1 MKRFFNTIMIISAC
15 MVLAI
20 SCKEEDNVVSEFSI
34 DKTEIAIG
42 ADGGSELLE
51 IKGNVKWQGTS
62 ESSWL
67 KFSPSNGE
75 GSAICEVLVD
85 SSVVAEPREGVITF
99 MAAGQTSA
107 TTVKV
112 MQMGYA
118 KGIFVSEED
127 RAISVENSAK
137 LEERFFEVTMMA
149 NVNFDVQVNNLPAED
164 GTVSDKEWLT
174 YKKETPNYEY
184 GDRPRLLK
192 LHFDWDVNMSE
203 TARTAEVIITPQE
216 TSDTEGDGAVK
227 LIVTQKAAPV
237 ITDDRAGDS
246 LAILS
251 IYSSMNGLFAW
262 DASENMRYWKGVEL
276 WETTDKYIKIEAD
289 GTINYSAPVP
299 KELVGRLKSV
309 EFTLFETE
317 ESLPYQVK
325 YLKTAE
331 SITFSGNSNTF
342 LKNIVLGNEIC
353 DLVKYGNL
361 RKLTVR
367 AYGLVG
373 LPANFTE
380 FGKTLIS
387 LDLSSNNFEV
397 MGKSGSTINGVKV
410 LGIESITRENFP
422 HLRNLYLNK
431 INRYDTTKDL
441 SAYTD
446 KKDEKL
452 GFRWTTG
459 FGAGFLTPA
468 EGYNNSYFKEL
479 LKWEELECLS
489 LSLNMLDGQL
499 PSDAEVKQLLG
510 ADKVYTESYIQNA
523 AYKDTISIQDAEKY
537 LLANGGAPRVWPK
550 MKSLSLNL
558 NFMTGQLPD
567 WILYHPYL
575 TFWDPFTM
583 IFQQELSTTASKAKN
598 TKGEVITTFSNE
610 PTNLS
615 NYGVEDDGIT
625 RKMSYYEMYPKRKP
639 QITDESEE
647 GN

>member
-1 MKRFFNTIMIISAC
+1 MKRFLNIIMVISAC
-15 MVLAI
+15 MVLAV

-34 DKTEIAIG
+34 DKTEIAVG

-75 GSAICEVLVD
+75 GAATCEVLVD

-99 MAAGQTSA
+99 MAAGQTTA

-118 KGIFVSEED
+118 KGVFVSEED
-127 RAISVENSAK
+127 RTISVENSAK

-149 NVNFDVQVNNLPAED
+149 NVNFDVRVNNLPAED
-164 GTVSDKEWLT
+164 GTVSDKEWLK
-174 YKKETPNYEY
+174 YKKETPNYDY

-192 LHFDWDVNMSE
+192 LHFDWEINMTE
-203 TARTAEVIITPQE
+203 KARTAEVIITPQE
-216 TSDTEGDGAVK
+216 TSDTEGDGTIK
-227 LIVTQKAAPV
+227 LVVTQKPAPV

-246 LAILS
+246 LALLS
-251 IYSSMNGLFAW
+251 IYSSMNGIFTW

-276 WETTDKYIKIEAD
+276 WEATDKYIEIKAD

-299 KELVGRLKSV
+299 EDLIGRLKSV
-309 EFTLFETE
+309 EFIAFETK

-342 LKNIVLGNEIC
+342 LKDIVLGNEIC
-353 DLVKYGNL
+353 ELAQYGHLRNL
-361 RKLTVR
+361 AIR

-373 LPANFTE
+373 LPENFTE
-380 FGKTLIS
+380 FGKTLVS

-422 HLRNLYLNK
+422 YLRSLYLNK

-441 SAYTD
+441 SAY
-446 KKDEKL
+446 KGKDDKL

-459 FGAGFLTPA
+459 YGGDGFPGPSD
-468 EGYNNSYFKEL
+468 GYDNTYFKEL
-479 LKWEELECLS
+479 LQWENLEYLS
-489 LSLNMLDGQL
+489 LSLNMLDGEL
-499 PSDAEVKQLLG
+499 PSDQDLLDLGIKPYTQSDIENAE
-510 ADKVYTESYIQNA
+510 
-523 AYKDTISIQDAEKY
+523 YKDSISIDDAKKY
-537 LLANGGAPRVWPK
+537 LLKGGGAPKVWPR
-550 MKSLSLNL
+550 MKKLSLNL
-558 NFMTGQLPD
+558 NFMTGKLPD

-575 TFWDPFTM
+575 SFWDPFTM
-583 IFQQELSTTASKAKN
+583 IFQQELSTTSSKAKN
-598 TKGEVITTFSNE
+598 TKGEVITKFSNE

-615 NYGVEDDGIT
+615 NYGFEDDGIT

>member
-1 MKRFFNTIMIISAC
+1 MKRFLNIIMVISAC
-15 MVLAI
+15 MVLAV

-34 DKTEIAIG
+34 DKTEIAVG

-62 ESSWL
+62 ECSWL

-75 GSAICEVLVD
+75 GAATCEVLVD

-99 MAAGQTSA
+99 MAAGQTTA

-118 KGIFVSEED
+118 KGVFVSEED
-127 RAISVENSAK
+127 RTISVENSAK

-149 NVNFDVQVNNLPAED
+149 NVNFDVRVNNLPAED
-164 GTVSDKEWLT
+164 GTVSDKEWLK
-174 YKKETPNYEY
+174 YKKETPNYDY

-192 LHFDWDVNMSE
+192 LHFDWEINMTE
-203 TARTAEVIITPQE
+203 KARTAEVIITPQE
-216 TSDTEGDGAVK
+216 TSDTEGDGTIK
-227 LIVTQKAAPV
+227 LVVTQKPAPV

-246 LAILS
+246 LALLS
-251 IYSSMNGLFAW
+251 IYSSMNGIFTW
-262 DASENMRYWKGVEL
+262 DASENMRYWNGVEL
-276 WETTDKYIKIEAD
+276 WEATDKYIEIEAN
-289 GTINYSAPVP
+289 GTINYSASVP
-299 KELVGRLKSV
+299 KDLIGRLKSV
-309 EFTLFETE
+309 EFIAFETKK
-317 ESLPYQVK
+317 SLPYQVK

-342 LKNIVLGNEIC
+342 LKDIVLGNEIC
-353 DLVKYGNL
+353 ELAQYGHLRNL
-361 RKLTVR
+361 AIR

-373 LPANFTE
+373 LPENFTE
-380 FGKTLIS
+380 FGKTLVS

-410 LGIESITRENFP
+410 LGIESITQENFP
-422 HLRNLYLNK
+422 YLRSLYLNK

-441 SAYTD
+441 SAY
-446 KKDEKL
+446 KGKDDKL

-459 FGAGFLTPA
+459 YGGDGFPGPSD
-468 EGYNNSYFKEL
+468 GYDNTYFKEL

-523 AYKDTISIQDAEKY
+523 EYKDTISIQDAEKY

-558 NFMTGQLPD
+558 NFLTGELPD

-575 TFWDPFTM
+575 SFWDPFTM
-583 IFQQELSTTASKAKN
+583 IFQQELSTTSSKAKN
-598 TKGEVITTFSNE
+598 TKGEVITKFSNE

-615 NYGVEDDGIT
+615 NYGEGKT
-625 RKMSYYEMYPKRKP
+625 SYYEMYPLRTP
-639 QITDESEE
+639 QITDDSEE

>member
-1 MKRFFNTIMIISAC
+1 MKRFLNIIMVISAC
-15 MVLAI
+15 MVLAV

-34 DKTEIAIG
+34 DKTEIAVG

-75 GSAICEVLVD
+75 GAATCEVLVD

-99 MAAGQTSA
+99 MAAGQTTA

-127 RAISVENSAK
+127 RTISVENSAK

-149 NVNFDVQVNNLPAED
+149 NVNFDVRVNNLPAED
-164 GTVSDKEWLT
+164 GTVSDKEWLK
-174 YKKETPNYEY
+174 YKKETPNYDY

-192 LHFDWDVNMSE
+192 LHFDWEINMTE
-203 TARTAEVIITPQE
+203 KARTAEVIITPQE
-216 TSDTEGDGAVK
+216 TSDTEGNGAIK
-227 LIVTQKAAPV
+227 LVVTQKPAPV

-246 LAILS
+246 LALLS
-251 IYSSMNGLFAW
+251 IYSSMNGIFTW

-276 WETTDKYIKIEAD
+276 WEATDKYIEIEED
-289 GTINYSAPVP
+289 GTINYSASVP
-299 KELVGRLKSV
+299 KDLIGRLKSV
-309 EFTLFETE
+309 EFIAFETKK
-317 ESLPYQVK
+317 SLPYQVK

-342 LKNIVLGNEIC
+342 LKDIVLGNEIC
-353 DLVKYGNL
+353 ELAQYGHLRNL
-361 RKLTVR
+361 AIR

-373 LPANFTE
+373 LPENFTE
-380 FGKTLIS
+380 FGKTLVS

-441 SAYTD
+441 SAY
-446 KKDEKL
+446 KGKDDKL

-459 FGAGFLTPA
+459 FGEGFLTPA

-510 ADKVYTESYIQNA
+510 DKVVYEEADIA
-523 AYKDTISIQDAEKY
+523 EYKDSISIDDAKKY
-537 LLANGGAPRVWPK
+537 LLKGGGAPKVWPK

-558 NFMTGQLPD
+558 NFFTGELPD

-575 TFWDPFTM
+575 SFWDPFTM
-583 IFQQELSTTASKAKN
+583 IFQQELSTTSSKAKN
-598 TKGEVITTFSNE
+598 TKGEVITKFSNE

-615 NYGVEDDGIT
+615 NYGGKT
-625 RKMSYYEMYPKRKP
+625 SYYEMYPKRKP

>member
-1 MKRFFNTIMIISAC
+1 MKRFLNIIMVISAC
-15 MVLAI
+15 MVLAV

-34 DKTEIAIG
+34 DKTEIAVG

-75 GSAICEVLVD
+75 GAATCEVLVD

-99 MAAGQTSA
+99 MAAGQTTA

-127 RAISVENSAK
+127 RTISVENSAK

-149 NVNFDVQVNNLPAED
+149 NVNFDVRVNNLPAED
-164 GTVSDKEWLT
+164 GTVSDKEWLK
-174 YKKETPNYEY
+174 YKKETPNYDY

-192 LHFDWDVNMSE
+192 LHFDWEINMTE
-203 TARTAEVIITPQE
+203 KARTAEVIITPQE
-216 TSDTEGDGAVK
+216 TSDTEGNGAIK
-227 LIVTQKAAPV
+227 LVVTQKPAPV

-246 LAILS
+246 LALLS
-251 IYSSMNGLFAW
+251 IYSSMNGIFTW

-276 WETTDKYIKIEAD
+276 WEATDKYIEIEED
-289 GTINYSAPVP
+289 GTINYSASVP
-299 KELVGRLKSV
+299 KDLIGRLKSV
-309 EFTLFETE
+309 EFIAFETK

-342 LKNIVLGNEIC
+342 LKDIVLGNEIC
-353 DLVKYGNL
+353 ELAQYGHLRNL
-361 RKLTVR
+361 AIR

-373 LPANFTE
+373 LPENFTE
-380 FGKTLIS
+380 FGKTLVS

-410 LGIESITRENFP
+410 LGIESITRENFK
-422 HLRNLYLNK
+422 HLRSLYLNK

-441 SAYTD
+441 SAY
-446 KKDEKL
+446 KGKDDKL

-459 FGAGFLTPA
+459 FGEGFLTPA

-510 ADKVYTESYIQNA
+510 DKVVYEEADIA
-523 AYKDTISIQDAEKY
+523 EYKDSISIDDAKKY
-537 LLANGGAPRVWPK
+537 LLKGGGAPKVWPK

-558 NFMTGQLPD
+558 NFLTGELPD

-575 TFWDPFTM
+575 SFWDPFTM
-583 IFQQELSTTASKAKN
+583 IFQQELSTTSSKAKN
-598 TKGEVITTFSNE
+598 TKGEVITKFSNE

-615 NYGVEDDGIT
+615 NYGLDEYGKPKT
-625 RKMSYYEMYPKRKP
+625 SYYEMYPKRKP

>member
-1 MKRFFNTIMIISAC
+1 MKRFLNIIMVISAC
-15 MVLAI
+15 MVLAV

-34 DKTEIAIG
+34 DKTEIAVG

-75 GSAICEVLVD
+75 GAATCEVLVD

-99 MAAGQTSA
+99 MAAGQTTA

-127 RAISVENSAK
+127 RTISVENSAK

-149 NVNFDVQVNNLPAED
+149 NVNFDVRVNNLPAED
-164 GTVSDKEWLT
+164 GTVSDKEWLK
-174 YKKETPNYEY
+174 YKKETPNYDY

-192 LHFDWDVNMSE
+192 LHFDWEINMTE
-203 TARTAEVIITPQE
+203 KARTAEVIITPQE
-216 TSDTEGDGAVK
+216 ISDTEGDGTIK
-227 LIVTQKAAPV
+227 LVVTQKPAPV

-246 LAILS
+246 LALLS
-251 IYSSMNGLFAW
+251 IYSSMNGIFTW

-276 WETTDKYIKIEAD
+276 WEATDKYIEIEAN
-289 GTINYSAPVP
+289 GTINYSASVP
-299 KELVGRLKSV
+299 KDLIGRLKSV
-309 EFTLFETE
+309 EFIAFETK
-317 ESLPYQVK
+317 ESLPCQVK

-342 LKNIVLGNEIC
+342 LKDIVLGNEIC
-353 DLVKYGNL
+353 ELAQYGHLRNL
-361 RKLTVR
+361 AIR

-373 LPANFTE
+373 LPENFTE
-380 FGKTLIS
+380 FGKTLVS

-410 LGIESITRENFP
+410 LGIESITQENFK
-422 HLRNLYLNK
+422 HLRSLYLNK

-441 SAYTD
+441 SAY
-446 KKDEKL
+446 KGKDDKL

-459 FGAGFLTPA
+459 YGGDGFPGPSD
-468 EGYNNSYFKEL
+468 GYDNTYFKEL
-479 LKWEELECLS
+479 LQWENLEYLS
-489 LSLNMLDGQL
+489 LSLNMLDGEL
-499 PSDAEVKQLLG
+499 PSDQDLLDLG
-510 ADKVYTESYIQNA
+510 IKPYTDVDINNA
-523 AYKDTISIQDAEKY
+523 ANKDTIEDAKKY
-537 LLANGGAPRVWPK
+537 LIGAPKVWPR
-550 MKSLSLNL
+550 MKKLSLNL
-558 NFMTGQLPD
+558 NFMTGKLPD

-575 TFWDPFTM
+575 SFWDPFTM
-583 IFQQELSTTASKAKN
+583 IFQQELSTTSSKAKN
-598 TKGEVITTFSNE
+598 TKGEVITKFSNE

-615 NYGVEDDGIT
+615 NYGLDEYGKPKT
-625 RKMSYYEMYPKRKP
+625 SYYEMYPKRKP

>member
-1 MKRFFNTIMIISAC
+1 MKRFLNIIMVISAC
-15 MVLAI
+15 MVLAV

-34 DKTEIAIG
+34 DKTEIAVG

-75 GSAICEVLVD
+75 GAATCEVLVD

-99 MAAGQTSA
+99 MAAGQTTA

-118 KGIFVSEED
+118 KGVFVSEED
-127 RAISVENSAK
+127 RTISVENSAK

-149 NVNFDVQVNNLPAED
+149 NVNFDVRVNNLPAED
-164 GTVSDKEWLT
+164 GTVSDKEWLK
-174 YKKETPNYEY
+174 YKKETPNYDY

-192 LHFDWDVNMSE
+192 LHFDWEINMTE
-203 TARTAEVIITPQE
+203 KARTAEVIITPQE
-216 TSDTEGDGAVK
+216 TSDTEGNGAIK
-227 LIVTQKAAPV
+227 LVVTQKPAPV

-246 LAILS
+246 LALLS
-251 IYSSMNGLFAW
+251 IYSSMNGIFTW

-276 WETTDKYIKIEAD
+276 WEATDKYIKLNPD
-289 GTINYSAPVP
+289 RTIDYSAPVP
-299 KELVGRLKSV
+299 KELIGRLKSV
-309 EFTLFETE
+309 EFIAFETK

-342 LKNIVLGNEIC
+342 LKDIVLGNEIC
-353 DLVKYGNL
+353 ELVKYGNL
-361 RKLTVR
+361 RNLAIR

-373 LPANFTE
+373 LPENFTE
-380 FGKTLIS
+380 FGKTLVS
-387 LDLSSNNFEV
+387 LDLGSNNFEV
-397 MGKSGSTINGVKV
+397 MGKGGTTIDGVKV
-410 LGIESITRENFP
+410 IGIESITQDNFP
-422 HLRNLYLNK
+422 YLRKLDLTK

-441 SAYTD
+441 SAY
-446 KKDEKL
+446 KGKDDKL

-459 FGAGFLTPA
+459 YGDEFPGPSD
-468 EGYNNSYFKEL
+468 GYDNTYFTEL
-479 LKWEELECLS
+479 LKWENLEYLS
-489 LSLNMLDGQL
+489 LSLNMLDGEL
-499 PSDAEVKQLLG
+499 PSDQDLLDLG
-510 ADKVYTESYIQNA
+510 IEAYTGDDIDNA
-523 AYKDTISIQDAEKY
+523 ANKDTIGNEIARDY
-537 LLANGGAPRVWPK
+537 LIGAPKVWPR
-550 MKSLSLNL
+550 MKKLSLNL
-558 NFMTGQLPD
+558 NFLNGKLPD

-575 TFWDPFTM
+575 SFWDPFTM
-583 IFQQELSTTASKAKN
+583 IFQQELSTTSSKAKN
-598 TKGEVITTFSNE
+598 TKGEVITKFINE

-615 NYGVEDDGIT
+615 NYGLDEDGKPKT
-625 RKMSYYEMYPKRKP
+625 SYYEMYPLRKP

>member
-1 MKRFFNTIMIISAC
+1 MKRFLNIIMVISAC
-15 MVLAI
+15 MVLAV

-34 DKTEIAIG
+34 DKTEIAVG

-62 ESSWL
+62 ECSWL

-75 GSAICEVLVD
+75 GAATCEVLVD

-99 MAAGQTSA
+99 MAAGQTTA

-118 KGIFVSEED
+118 KGVFVSEED
-127 RAISVENSAK
+127 RTISVENSAK

-149 NVNFDVQVNNLPAED
+149 NVNFDVRVNNLPAED
-164 GTVSDKEWLT
+164 GTVSDKEWLK
-174 YKKETPNYEY
+174 YKKETPNYDY

-192 LHFDWDVNMSE
+192 LHFDWEINMTE
-203 TARTAEVIITPQE
+203 KARTAEVIITPQE
-216 TSDTEGDGAVK
+216 TSDTEGDGTIK
-227 LIVTQKAAPV
+227 LVVTQKPAPV

-246 LAILS
+246 LALLS
-251 IYSSMNGLFAW
+251 IYSSMNGIFTW
-262 DASENMRYWKGVEL
+262 DASENMRYWEGVEL
-276 WETTDKYIKIEAD
+276 WEATDKCIKIEAN
-289 GTINYSAPVP
+289 GTINYSAPVS
-299 KELVGRLKSV
+299 EDLIGRLKSV
-309 EFTLFETE
+309 EFIAFETKK
-317 ESLPYQVK
+317 SLPYQVK

-342 LKNIVLGNEIC
+342 LKDIVLGNEIC
-353 DLVKYGNL
+353 ELAEYGNL
-361 RKLTVR
+361 RNLAIR

-373 LPANFTE
+373 LPENFTE
-380 FGKTLIS
+380 FGKTLVS

-410 LGIESITRENFP
+410 LGIESITRKNFP
-422 HLRNLYLNK
+422 YLRSLYLNK

-441 SAYTD
+441 SAY
-446 KKDEKL
+446 KGKDDKL

-459 FGAGFLTPA
+459 YGGDGFPGPSD
-468 EGYNNSYFKEL
+468 GYDNTYFKEL
-479 LKWEELECLS
+479 LQWENLEYLS
-489 LSLNMLDGQL
+489 LSLNMLDGEL
-499 PSDAEVKQLLG
+499 PSDQDLLDLG
-510 ADKVYTESYIQNA
+510 IKPYTDVDINNA
-523 AYKDTISIQDAEKY
+523 ANKDTIEDAKEY
-537 LLANGGAPRVWPK
+537 LLKDGGAPKVWPR
-550 MKSLSLNL
+550 MKKLSLNL
-558 NFMTGQLPD
+558 NFMTGKLPD

-575 TFWDPFTM
+575 SFWDPFTM
-583 IFQQELSTTASKAKN
+583 IFQQELSTTSSKAKN
-598 TKGEVITTFSNE
+598 TKGEVITKFSNE

-615 NYGVEDDGIT
+615 NYGFEDDGIT
-625 RKMSYYEMYPKRKP
+625 RKKSYYEMYPKRKP

>member
-1 MKRFFNTIMIISAC
+1 MKRFLNIIMVISAC
-15 MVLAI
+15 MVLAV

-34 DKTEIAIG
+34 DKTEIAVG

-75 GSAICEVLVD
+75 GAATCEVLVD

-99 MAAGQTSA
+99 MAAGQTTA

-127 RAISVENSAK
+127 RTISLENSAK

-149 NVNFDVQVNNLPAED
+149 NVNFDVRVNNLPDED
-164 GTVSDKEWLT
+164 GTVSDKEWLK
-174 YKKETPNYEY
+174 YKKETPNYDY

-192 LHFDWDVNMSE
+192 LHFDWDVNMAE
-203 TARTAEVIITPQE
+203 KARTAEVIITPHE
-216 TSDTEGDGAVK
+216 TSDTEGDGSIK
-227 LIVTQKAAPV
+227 LVVTQKPAPV

-246 LAILS
+246 LALLS
-251 IYSSMNGLFAW
+251 IYSSMNGIFTW

-276 WETTDKYIKIEAD
+276 WEATDKYIKLNPD
-289 GTINYSAPVP
+289 RTIDYSAPVP
-299 KELVGRLKSV
+299 KELIGRLKSV
-309 EFTLFETE
+309 EFIAFETKK
-317 ESLPYQVK
+317 SLPYQVK

-342 LKNIVLGNEIC
+342 LKDIVLGNEIC
-353 DLVKYGNL
+353 ELVKYGNL
-361 RKLTVR
+361 RNLAIC

-373 LPANFTE
+373 LPENFTE
-380 FGKTLIS
+380 LGNTLIS
-387 LDLSSNNFEV
+387 LDLGSNNFEV
-397 MGKSGSTINGVKV
+397 MGEAGTTIDGVKV
-410 LGIESITRENFP
+410 IGIESITQDHFP
-422 HLRNLYLNK
+422 YLRKLDLTK

-441 SAYTD
+441 SAY
-446 KKDEKL
+446 KGKDDKL

-459 FGAGFLTPA
+459 YGDGFP
-468 EGYNNSYFKEL
+468 EPSDGYDNTYFTEL
-479 LKWEELECLS
+479 LKWENLEYLS
-489 LSLNMLDGQL
+489 LSLNMLDGEL
-499 PSDAEVKQLLG
+499 PSDQDLLDLG
-510 ADKVYTESYIQNA
+510 IEAYTDIDIKNA
-523 AYKDTISIQDAEKY
+523 ANKDTIEDAKTY
-537 LLANGGAPRVWPK
+537 LIGAPKVWPR
-550 MKSLSLNL
+550 MKKLSLNL
-558 NFMTGQLPD
+558 NFLNGKLPD

-575 TFWDPFTM
+575 SFWDPFTM

-615 NYGVEDDGIT
+615 NYGEGKT
-625 RKMSYYEMYPKRKP
+625 SYYEMYPKRKP
-639 QITDESEE
+639 QITDDSTEE
-647 GN
+647 N

>member
-1 MKRFFNTIMIISAC
+1 MKRFLNIIMVISAC
-15 MVLAI
+15 MVLAV

-34 DKTEIAIG
+34 DKTEIAVG

-75 GSAICEVLVD
+75 GAATCEVLVD

-99 MAAGQTSA
+99 MAAGQTTA

-127 RAISVENSAK
+127 RTISVENSAK

-149 NVNFDVQVNNLPAED
+149 NVNFDVRVNNLPAED
-164 GTVSDKEWLT
+164 GTVSDKEWLK
-174 YKKETPNYEY
+174 YKKETPNYDY

-192 LHFDWDVNMSE
+192 LHFDWEINMTE
-203 TARTAEVIITPQE
+203 KARTAEVIITPQE
-216 TSDTEGDGAVK
+216 TSDTEGNGAIK
-227 LIVTQKAAPV
+227 LVVTQKPAPV
-237 ITDDRAGDS
+237 ITDDCAGDS
-246 LAILS
+246 LALLS
-251 IYSSMNGLFAW
+251 IYSSMNGIFTW

-276 WETTDKYIKIEAD
+276 WEATDKYIEIEED
-289 GTINYSAPVP
+289 GTINYSASVP
-299 KELVGRLKSV
+299 KDLIGRLKSV
-309 EFTLFETE
+309 EFIAFETK

-342 LKNIVLGNEIC
+342 LKDIVLGNEIC
-353 DLVKYGNL
+353 ELAQYGHLRNL
-361 RKLTVR
+361 AIR

-373 LPANFTE
+373 LPENFTE
-380 FGKTLIS
+380 FGKTLVS

-441 SAYTD
+441 SAY
-446 KKDEKL
+446 KGKDDKL

-459 FGAGFLTPA
+459 FGEGFLTPA

-510 ADKVYTESYIQNA
+510 DKVVYEEADIA
-523 AYKDTISIQDAEKY
+523 EYKDSISIDDAKKY
-537 LLANGGAPRVWPK
+537 LLKGGGAPKVWPK

-558 NFMTGQLPD
+558 NFLTGELPD

-575 TFWDPFTM
+575 SFWDPFTM
-583 IFQQELSTTASKAKN
+583 IFQQELSTTSSMAKN
-598 TKGEVITTFSNE
+598 TKGEVITKFSNE

-615 NYGVEDDGIT
+615 NYGGKT
-625 RKMSYYEMYPKRKP
+625 SYYEMYPKRKP

>member
-1 MKRFFNTIMIISAC
+1 M
-15 MVLAI
+15 
-20 SCKEEDNVVSEFSI
+20 
-34 DKTEIAIG
+34 
-42 ADGGSELLE
+42 
-51 IKGNVKWQGTS
+51 KWQGTS

-75 GSAICEVLVD
+75 GAATCEVLVD

-99 MAAGQTSA
+99 MAAGQTTA

-127 RAISVENSAK
+127 RTISLENSAK

-149 NVNFDVQVNNLPAED
+149 NVNFDVRVNNLPDED
-164 GTVSDKEWLT
+164 GTVSDKEWLK
-174 YKKETPNYEY
+174 YKKETPNYDY

-192 LHFDWDVNMSE
+192 LHFDWDVNMAE
-203 TARTAEVIITPQE
+203 KARTAEVIITPHE
-216 TSDTEGDGAVK
+216 TSDTEGDGSIK
-227 LIVTQKAAPV
+227 LVVTQKPAPV

-246 LAILS
+246 LALLS
-251 IYSSMNGLFAW
+251 IYSSMNGIFTW

-299 KELVGRLKSV
+299 EDLIGRLKSV
-309 EFTLFETE
+309 EFIAFETK

-361 RKLTVR
+361 RNLAIC

-373 LPANFTE
+373 LPENFTE
-380 FGKTLIS
+380 LGNTLIS
-387 LDLSSNNFEV
+387 LDLGSNNFEV
-397 MGKSGSTINGVKV
+397 MGKGGTTIDGVKV
-410 LGIESITRENFP
+410 IGIESITQDNFP
-422 HLRNLYLNK
+422 YLRKLDLTK

-441 SAYTD
+441 SAY
-446 KKDEKL
+446 KGKDDKL

-459 FGAGFLTPA
+459 YGDGFP
-468 EGYNNSYFKEL
+468 EPSDGYDNTYFTEL
-479 LKWEELECLS
+479 LKWENLEYLS
-489 LSLNMLDGQL
+489 LSLNMLDGEL
-499 PSDAEVKQLLG
+499 PSDQDLLDLG
-510 ADKVYTESYIQNA
+510 IEAYTDIDIKNA
-523 AYKDTISIQDAEKY
+523 ANKDTIEDAKTY
-537 LLANGGAPRVWPK
+537 LIGAPKVWPR
-550 MKSLSLNL
+550 MKKLSLNL
-558 NFMTGQLPD
+558 NFLNGKLPD

-575 TFWDPFTM
+575 SFWDPFTM

-598 TKGEVITTFSNE
+598 TKGEVITKFSNE

-615 NYGVEDDGIT
+615 NYGFEDDGIT

>member
-1 MKRFFNTIMIISAC
+1 MKRFLNIIMVISAC
-15 MVLAI
+15 MVLAV

-34 DKTEIAIG
+34 DKTEIAVG

-75 GSAICEVLVD
+75 GAATCEVLVD

-99 MAAGQTSA
+99 MAAGQTTA

-118 KGIFVSEED
+118 KGVFVSEED
-127 RAISVENSAK
+127 RTISVENSAK

-149 NVNFDVQVNNLPAED
+149 NVNFDVRVNNLPAED
-164 GTVSDKEWLT
+164 GTVSDKEWLK
-174 YKKETPNYEY
+174 YKKETPNYDY

-192 LHFDWDVNMSE
+192 LHFDWEINMTE
-203 TARTAEVIITPQE
+203 KARTAEVIITPQE
-216 TSDTEGDGAVK
+216 TSDTEGDGTIK
-227 LIVTQKAAPV
+227 LVVTQKPAPV

-246 LAILS
+246 LALLS
-251 IYSSMNGLFAW
+251 IYSSMNGIFTW

-276 WETTDKYIKIEAD
+276 WEATDKYIKIED
-289 GTINYSAPVP
+289 GTIDYSAPVP
-299 KELVGRLKSV
+299 EDLIGRLKSV
-309 EFTLFETE
+309 EFIAFETK

-342 LKNIVLGNEIC
+342 LKDIVLGNEIC
-353 DLVKYGNL
+353 ELAQYGHLRNL
-361 RKLTVR
+361 AIR

-373 LPANFTE
+373 LPENFTE
-380 FGKTLIS
+380 FGKTLVS

-441 SAYTD
+441 SAY
-446 KKDEKL
+446 KGKDDKL

-459 FGAGFLTPA
+459 YGDEFPGPSD
-468 EGYNNSYFKEL
+468 GYDNTYFKEL

-489 LSLNMLDGQL
+489 LSLNMLDGRL

-510 ADKVYTESYIQNA
+510 DKVVYEEADIA
-523 AYKDTISIQDAEKY
+523 EYKDSISIDDAKKY
-537 LLANGGAPRVWPK
+537 LLKGGGAPKVWPK

-558 NFMTGQLPD
+558 NFLTGELPD

-575 TFWDPFTM
+575 SFWDPFTM
-583 IFQQELSTTASKAKN
+583 IFQQELSTTSSKAKN
-598 TKGEVITTFSNE
+598 TKGEVITKFSNE

-615 NYGVEDDGIT
+615 NYGGKT
-625 RKMSYYEMYPKRKP
+625 SYYEMYPKRKP

>member
-1 MKRFFNTIMIISAC
+1 MKRFLNIIMVISAC
-15 MVLAI
+15 MVLAV

-34 DKTEIAIG
+34 DKTEIAVG

-75 GSAICEVLVD
+75 GAATCEVLVD

-99 MAAGQTSA
+99 MAAGQTTA

-118 KGIFVSEED
+118 KGVFVSEED
-127 RAISVENSAK
+127 RTISVENSAK

-149 NVNFDVQVNNLPAED
+149 NVNFDVRVNNLPAED
-164 GTVSDKEWLT
+164 GTVSDKEWLK
-174 YKKETPNYEY
+174 YKKETPNYDY

-192 LHFDWDVNMSE
+192 LHFDWEINMTE
-203 TARTAEVIITPQE
+203 KARTAEVIITPQE
-216 TSDTEGDGAVK
+216 TSDTEGDGTIK
-227 LIVTQKAAPV
+227 LVVTQKPAPV

-246 LAILS
+246 LALLS
-251 IYSSMNGLFAW
+251 IYSSMNGIFTW

-276 WETTDKYIKIEAD
+276 WEATDKYIELNPAD
-289 GTINYSAPVP
+289 GTIDYSAPVP
-299 KELVGRLKSV
+299 EDLIGRLKSV
-309 EFTLFETE
+309 EFIAFETK

-342 LKNIVLGNEIC
+342 LKDIVLGNEIC
-353 DLVKYGNL
+353 ELVKYGNL
-361 RKLTVR
+361 RKLAIR

-373 LPANFTE
+373 LPENFTE
-380 FGKTLIS
+380 FGKTLVS
-387 LDLSSNNFEV
+387 LDLGSNNFEV
-397 MGKSGSTINGVKV
+397 MGKGGTTIDGVKV
-410 LGIESITRENFP
+410 IGIESITQDNFP
-422 HLRNLYLNK
+422 YLRKLDLTK

-441 SAYTD
+441 SAY
-446 KKDEKL
+446 KGKDDKL

-459 FGAGFLTPA
+459 YGDGFPKPT
-468 EGYNNSYFKEL
+468 EGYNDTYFKEL
-479 LKWEELECLS
+479 LQWENLEYLS
-489 LSLNMLDGQL
+489 LSLNMLDGEL
-499 PSDAEVKQLLG
+499 PSDQDLLDLG
-510 ADKVYTESYIQNA
+510 IKPYTEDDINNA
-523 AYKDTISIQDAEKY
+523 ANKDTIGNEIARGY
-537 LLANGGAPRVWPK
+537 LIGAPKVWPR
-550 MKSLSLNL
+550 MKKLSLNL
-558 NFMTGQLPD
+558 NFMNGKLPD

-575 TFWDPFTM
+575 SFWDPFTM
-583 IFQQELSTTASKAKN
+583 IFQQELSTTSSKAKN
-598 TKGEVITTFSNE
+598 TKGEVITKFSNE

-615 NYGVEDDGIT
+615 NYGEGKT
-625 RKMSYYEMYPKRKP
+625 SYYEMYPLRTP
-639 QITDESEE
+639 QITDDSEE

>member
-1 MKRFFNTIMIISAC
+1 MKRFLNIIMVISAC
-15 MVLAI
+15 MVLAV
-20 SCKEEDNVVSEFSI
+20 SCKEEDNVVAEFSI
-34 DKTEIAIG
+34 DKTEIAVG

-62 ESSWL
+62 ECSWL

-75 GSAICEVLVD
+75 GAATCEVLVD

-99 MAAGQTSA
+99 MAAGQTTA

-127 RAISVENSAK
+127 RTISVENSAK

-149 NVNFDVQVNNLPAED
+149 NVNFDVRVNNLPAED
-164 GTVSDKEWLT
+164 GTVSDKEWLK
-174 YKKETPNYEY
+174 YKKETPNYDY

-192 LHFDWDVNMSE
+192 LHFDWEINMTE
-203 TARTAEVIITPQE
+203 KARTAEVIITPQE
-216 TSDTEGDGAVK
+216 TSDTEGDGTIK
-227 LIVTQKAAPV
+227 LVVTQKPAPV

-246 LAILS
+246 LALLS
-251 IYSSMNGLFAW
+251 IYSSMNGIFTW

-276 WETTDKYIKIEAD
+276 WEATDKYIEIEEN
-289 GTINYSAPVP
+289 GTINYSASVP
-299 KELVGRLKSV
+299 KDLIGRLKSV
-309 EFTLFETE
+309 EFIAFETK

-342 LKNIVLGNEIC
+342 LKDIVLGNEIC
-353 DLVKYGNL
+353 ELAQYGNL
-361 RKLTVR
+361 RNLAIR

-373 LPANFTE
+373 LPENFTE
-380 FGKTLIS
+380 FGKTLVS

-410 LGIESITRENFP
+410 LGIESITRENFK
-422 HLRNLYLNK
+422 HLRSLYLNK

-441 SAYTD
+441 SAY
-446 KKDEKL
+446 KGKDDKL

-459 FGAGFLTPA
+459 YGGDGFPGPSD
-468 EGYNNSYFKEL
+468 GYDNTYFKEL
-479 LKWEELECLS
+479 LQWENLEYLS
-489 LSLNMLDGQL
+489 LSLNMLDGEL
-499 PSDAEVKQLLG
+499 PSDQDLLDLG
-510 ADKVYTESYIQNA
+510 IEPYTDIDITNA
-523 AYKDTISIQDAEKY
+523 ANKDTIEDAKKY
-537 LLANGGAPRVWPK
+537 LIGAPKVWPR
-550 MKSLSLNL
+550 MKKLSLNL
-558 NFMTGQLPD
+558 NFMTGKLPD

-575 TFWDPFTM
+575 SFWDPFTM
-583 IFQQELSTTASKAKN
+583 IFQQELSTTSSKAKN
-598 TKGEVITTFSNE
+598 TKGEVITKFSNE

-615 NYGVEDDGIT
+615 NYGLDEYGKPKT
-625 RKMSYYEMYPKRKP
+625 SYYEMYPKRKP

>member
-1 MKRFFNTIMIISAC
+1 MKRFLNIIMVISAC
-15 MVLAI
+15 MVLAV

-34 DKTEIAIG
+34 DKTEIAVG

-75 GSAICEVLVD
+75 GAAICEVLVD

-99 MAAGQTSA
+99 MAAGQTTV

-127 RAISVENSAK
+127 RTISLENSAK

-149 NVNFDVQVNNLPAED
+149 NVNFDVRVNNLPDED
-164 GTVSDKEWLT
+164 GTVSDKEWLK
-174 YKKETPNYEY
+174 YKKETPNYDY

-192 LHFDWDVNMSE
+192 LHFDWDVNMAE
-203 TARTAEVIITPQE
+203 KARTAEVIITPHE
-216 TSDTEGDGAVK
+216 TSDTEGDGSIK
-227 LIVTQKAAPV
+227 LVVTQKPAPV

-246 LAILS
+246 LALLS

-262 DASENMRYWKGVEL
+262 ENMRYWKGVEL
-276 WETTDKYIKIEAD
+276 WEATDKYIKIEAD
-289 GTINYSAPVP
+289 GTINYSASVP
-299 KELVGRLKSV
+299 KDLIGRLKSV
-309 EFTLFETE
+309 EFIAFETK

-342 LKNIVLGNEIC
+342 LKDIVLGNEIC
-353 DLVKYGNL
+353 ELVKYGNL
-361 RKLTVR
+361 RNLAIR

-373 LPANFTE
+373 LPENFTE
-380 FGKTLIS
+380 FGKTLVS
-387 LDLSSNNFEV
+387 LDLGSNNFEV
-397 MGKSGSTINGVKV
+397 MGKGGTTIDGVKV
-410 LGIESITRENFP
+410 IGIESITQDNFP
-422 HLRNLYLNK
+422 YLRKLDLTK

-441 SAYTD
+441 SAY
-446 KKDEKL
+446 KGKDDKL

-459 FGAGFLTPA
+459 YGDGFPKPSD
-468 EGYNNSYFKEL
+468 GYNNTYFKEL
-479 LKWEELECLS
+479 LQWENLEYLS
-489 LSLNMLDGQL
+489 LSLNMLDGEL
-499 PSDAEVKQLLG
+499 PSDQDLLNLG
-510 ADKVYTESYIQNA
+510 IKAYTQSDIDNA
-523 AYKDTISIQDAEKY
+523 ANKDTIEDAKKY
-537 LLANGGAPRVWPK
+537 LIGAPKVWPR
-550 MKSLSLNL
+550 MKKLSLNL
-558 NFMTGQLPD
+558 NFMNGKLPD

-575 TFWDPFTM
+575 SFWDPFTM
-583 IFQQELSTTASKAKN
+583 IFQQELSTTSSKAKN
-598 TKGEVITTFSNE
+598 TKGEVITKFSNE

-615 NYGVEDDGIT
+615 NYGFEDDGIT

>member
-1 MKRFFNTIMIISAC
+1 MKRFLNIIMVISAC
-15 MVLAI
+15 MVLAV

-34 DKTEIAIG
+34 DKTEIAVG

-62 ESSWL
+62 ECSWL

-75 GSAICEVLVD
+75 GAATCEVLVD

-99 MAAGQTSA
+99 MAAGQTTA

-118 KGIFVSEED
+118 KGVFVSEED
-127 RAISVENSAK
+127 RTISVENSAK

-149 NVNFDVQVNNLPAED
+149 NVNFDVRVNNLPAED
-164 GTVSDKEWLT
+164 GTVSDKEWLK
-174 YKKETPNYEY
+174 YKKETPNYDY

-192 LHFDWDVNMSE
+192 LHFDWEINMTE
-203 TARTAEVIITPQE
+203 KARTAEVIITPQE
-216 TSDTEGDGAVK
+216 TSDTEGDGTIK
-227 LIVTQKAAPV
+227 LVVTQKPAPV

-246 LAILS
+246 LALLS
-251 IYSSMNGLFAW
+251 IYSSMNGIFTW

-276 WETTDKYIKIEAD
+276 WEATDKYIEIEED
-289 GTINYSAPVP
+289 GTINYSASVP
-299 KELVGRLKSV
+299 KDLIGRLKSV
-309 EFTLFETE
+309 EFIAFETK

-342 LKNIVLGNEIC
+342 LKDIVLGNEIC
-353 DLVKYGNL
+353 ELAQYGHLRNL
-361 RKLTVR
+361 AIR

-373 LPANFTE
+373 LPENFTE
-380 FGKTLIS
+380 FGKTLVS

-422 HLRNLYLNK
+422 HLRSLYLNK

-441 SAYTD
+441 SAY
-446 KKDEKL
+446 KGKDDKL

-459 FGAGFLTPA
+459 YGGDGFPGPSD
-468 EGYNNSYFKEL
+468 GYDNTYFKEL
-479 LKWEELECLS
+479 LQWENLEYLS
-489 LSLNMLDGQL
+489 LSLNMLDGEL
-499 PSDAEVKQLLG
+499 PSDQDLLDLG
-510 ADKVYTESYIQNA
+510 IKPYTDVDINNA
-523 AYKDTISIQDAEKY
+523 ANKDTIGNEIARGY
-537 LLANGGAPRVWPK
+537 LIGAPKVWPR
-550 MKSLSLNL
+550 MKKLSLNL
-558 NFMTGQLPD
+558 NFMTGKLPD

-575 TFWDPFTM
+575 SFWDPFTM
-583 IFQQELSTTASKAKN
+583 IFQQELSTTSSKAKN
-598 TKGEVITTFSNE
+598 TKGEVITKFSNE

-615 NYGVEDDGIT
+615 NYGEGKT
-625 RKMSYYEMYPKRKP
+625 SYYEMYPKRKP

>member
-1 MKRFFNTIMIISAC
+1 MKRFLNIIMVISAC
-15 MVLAI
+15 MVLAV

-34 DKTEIAIG
+34 DKTEIAVG

-75 GSAICEVLVD
+75 GAATCEVLVD

-99 MAAGQTSA
+99 MAAGQTTA

-127 RAISVENSAK
+127 RTISVENSAK

-149 NVNFDVQVNNLPAED
+149 NVNFDVRVNNLPAED
-164 GTVSDKEWLT
+164 GTVSDKEWLK
-174 YKKETPNYEY
+174 YKKETPNYDY

-192 LHFDWDVNMSE
+192 LHFDWEINMTE
-203 TARTAEVIITPQE
+203 KARTAEVIITPQE
-216 TSDTEGDGAVK
+216 TSDTEGDGTIK
-227 LIVTQKAAPV
+227 LVVTQKPAPV

-246 LAILS
+246 LALLS
-251 IYSSMNGLFAW
+251 IYSSMNGIFTW

-276 WETTDKYIKIEAD
+276 WEATDKYIEIEED
-289 GTINYSAPVP
+289 GTINYSASVP
-299 KELVGRLKSV
+299 KDLIGRLKSV
-309 EFTLFETE
+309 EFIAFETKK
-317 ESLPYQVK
+317 SLPYQVK

-342 LKNIVLGNEIC
+342 LKDIVLGNEIC
-353 DLVKYGNL
+353 ELAQYGHLRNL
-361 RKLTVR
+361 AIR

-373 LPANFTE
+373 LPENFTE
-380 FGKTLIS
+380 FGKTLVS

-410 LGIESITRENFP
+410 LGIESITQENFP
-422 HLRNLYLNK
+422 HLRSLYLNK

-441 SAYTD
+441 SAY
-446 KKDEKL
+446 KGKDDKL

-459 FGAGFLTPA
+459 YGGDGFPGPSD
-468 EGYNNSYFKEL
+468 GYDNTYFKEL
-479 LKWEELECLS
+479 LQWENLEYLS
-489 LSLNMLDGQL
+489 LSLNMLDGEL
-499 PSDAEVKQLLG
+499 PSDQDLLDLGIEPYEAE
-510 ADKVYTESYIQNA
+510 DINNA
-523 AYKDTISIQDAEKY
+523 ANEDTIGNEIARDY
-537 LLANGGAPRVWPK
+537 LIGAPKVWPR
-550 MKSLSLNL
+550 MKKLSLNL
-558 NFMTGQLPD
+558 NFMTGKLPD

-575 TFWDPFTM
+575 SFWDPFTM
-583 IFQQELSTTASKAKN
+583 IFQQELSTTSSKAKN
-598 TKGEVITTFSNE
+598 TKGEVITKFSNE

-615 NYGVEDDGIT
+615 NYGLDEEGKPKT
-625 RKMSYYEMYPKRKP
+625 SYYEMYPLRKP

>member
-1 MKRFFNTIMIISAC
+1 MKRFLNIIMVISAC
-15 MVLAI
+15 MVLAV

-34 DKTEIAIG
+34 DKTEIAVG

-75 GSAICEVLVD
+75 GAATCEVLVD

-99 MAAGQTSA
+99 MAAGQTTA

-127 RAISVENSAK
+127 RTISVENSAK

-149 NVNFDVQVNNLPAED
+149 NVNFDVRVNNLPAED
-164 GTVSDKEWLT
+164 GTVSDKEWLK
-174 YKKETPNYEY
+174 YKKETPNYDY

-192 LHFDWDVNMSE
+192 LHFDWEINMTE
-203 TARTAEVIITPQE
+203 KARTAEVIITPQE
-216 TSDTEGDGAVK
+216 TSDTEGDGTIK
-227 LIVTQKAAPV
+227 LVVTQKPAPV

-246 LAILS
+246 LALLS
-251 IYSSMNGLFAW
+251 IYSSMNGIFTW

-276 WETTDKYIKIEAD
+276 WEATDKYIEIEAN
-289 GTINYSAPVP
+289 GTINYSASVP
-299 KELVGRLKSV
+299 KDLIGRLKSV
-309 EFTLFETE
+309 EFIAFETK

-342 LKNIVLGNEIC
+342 LKDIVLGNEIC
-353 DLVKYGNL
+353 ELAQYGHLRNL
-361 RKLTVR
+361 AIR

-373 LPANFTE
+373 LPENFTE
-380 FGKTLIS
+380 FGKTLVS

-410 LGIESITRENFP
+410 LGIESITRKNFP
-422 HLRNLYLNK
+422 HLRSLYLNK

-441 SAYTD
+441 SAY
-446 KKDEKL
+446 KGKDDKL

-459 FGAGFLTPA
+459 YGGDEFPGPSD
-468 EGYNNSYFKEL
+468 GYDNTYFKEL
-479 LKWEELECLS
+479 LQWENLEYLS
-489 LSLNMLDGQL
+489 LSLNMLDGEL
-499 PSDAEVKQLLG
+499 PLDQDLLDLG
-510 ADKVYTESYIQNA
+510 IKPYTDVDIENA
-523 AYKDTISIQDAEKY
+523 ANKDTIEDAKEY
-537 LLANGGAPRVWPK
+537 LIGAPKVWPR
-550 MKSLSLNL
+550 MKKLSLNL
-558 NFMTGQLPD
+558 NFMTGKLPD

-575 TFWDPFTM
+575 SFWDPFTM
-583 IFQQELSTTASKAKN
+583 IFQQELSTTSSMAKN
-598 TKGEVITTFSNE
+598 TKGEVITKFSNE

-615 NYGVEDDGIT
+615 NYGFEDDGIT
-625 RKMSYYEMYPKRKP
+625 RKKSYYEMYPKRKP

>member
-1 MKRFFNTIMIISAC
+1 MKRFLNIIMVISAC
-15 MVLAI
+15 MVLAV

-34 DKTEIAIG
+34 DKTEIAVG

-62 ESSWL
+62 ECSWL

-75 GSAICEVLVD
+75 GAATCEVLVD

-99 MAAGQTSA
+99 MAAGQTTA

-118 KGIFVSEED
+118 KGVFVSEED
-127 RAISVENSAK
+127 RTISVENSAK

-149 NVNFDVQVNNLPAED
+149 NVNFDVRVNNLPAED
-164 GTVSDKEWLT
+164 GTVSDKEWLK
-174 YKKETPNYEY
+174 YKKETPNYDY

-192 LHFDWDVNMSE
+192 LHFDWEINMTE
-203 TARTAEVIITPQE
+203 KARTAEVIITPQE
-216 TSDTEGDGAVK
+216 TSDTEGDGTIK
-227 LIVTQKAAPV
+227 LVVTQKPAPV

-246 LAILS
+246 LALLS
-251 IYSSMNGLFAW
+251 IYSSMNGIFTW
-262 DASENMRYWKGVEL
+262 DASENMRYWEGVEL
-276 WETTDKYIKIEAD
+276 WEATDKCIKIEAN
-289 GTINYSAPVP
+289 GTINYSAPVS
-299 KELVGRLKSV
+299 EDLIGRLKSV
-309 EFTLFETE
+309 EFIAFETK

-342 LKNIVLGNEIC
+342 LKDIVLGNEIC
-353 DLVKYGNL
+353 ELAKHGNL
-361 RKLTVR
+361 RNLAIR

-373 LPANFTE
+373 LPENFTE
-380 FGKTLIS
+380 FGKTLVS

-410 LGIESITRENFP
+410 LGIESITQENFP
-422 HLRNLYLNK
+422 YLRSLYLNK

-459 FGAGFLTPA
+459 FGKGFLTPA

-479 LKWEELECLS
+479 LKWENLEYLS
-489 LSLNMLDGQL
+489 LSLNMLDGEL
-499 PSDAEVKQLLG
+499 PSDQDLLDLGIEPYKAE
-510 ADKVYTESYIQNA
+510 DINNA
-523 AYKDTISIQDAEKY
+523 ANEDTIGNEIARDY
-537 LLANGGAPRVWPK
+537 LIGAPKVWPR
-550 MKSLSLNL
+550 MKKLSLNL
-558 NFMTGQLPD
+558 NFMTGKLPD

-575 TFWDPFTM
+575 SFWDPFTM
-583 IFQQELSTTASKAKN
+583 IFQQELSTTSSMAKN
-598 TKGEVITTFSNE
+598 TKGEVITKFSNE

-615 NYGVEDDGIT
+615 NYGLDEEGKPKT
-625 RKMSYYEMYPKRKP
+625 SYYEMYPLRKP

>member
-1 MKRFFNTIMIISAC
+1 MKRFLNIIMVISAC
-15 MVLAI
+15 MVLAV

-34 DKTEIAIG
+34 DKTEIAVG

-62 ESSWL
+62 ECSWL

-75 GSAICEVLVD
+75 GAATCEVLVD

-99 MAAGQTSA
+99 MAAGQTTA

-127 RAISVENSAK
+127 RTISVENSAK

-149 NVNFDVQVNNLPAED
+149 NVNFDVRVNNLPAED
-164 GTVSDKEWLT
+164 GTVSDKEWLK
-174 YKKETPNYEY
+174 YKKETPNYDY

-192 LHFDWDVNMSE
+192 LHFDWEINMTE
-203 TARTAEVIITPQE
+203 KARTAEVIITPQE
-216 TSDTEGDGAVK
+216 TSDTEGNGAIK
-227 LIVTQKAAPV
+227 LVVTQKPAPV

-246 LAILS
+246 LALLS
-251 IYSSMNGLFAW
+251 IYSSMNGIFTW

-276 WETTDKYIKIEAD
+276 WEATDKYIEIEAD
-289 GTINYSAPVP
+289 GTINYSASVP
-299 KELVGRLKSV
+299 KDLIGRLKSV
-309 EFTLFETE
+309 EFIAFETK

-342 LKNIVLGNEIC
+342 LKDIVLGNEIC
-353 DLVKYGNL
+353 ELAEYGRLRNL
-361 RKLTVR
+361 AIR

-373 LPANFTE
+373 LPENFTE
-380 FGKTLIS
+380 FGKTLVS

-422 HLRNLYLNK
+422 HLRSLYLNK

-441 SAYTD
+441 SAY
-446 KKDEKL
+446 KGKDDKL

-459 FGAGFLTPA
+459 YGGDGFPGPSD
-468 EGYNNSYFKEL
+468 GYDNTYFKEL
-479 LKWEELECLS
+479 LQWENLEYLS
-489 LSLNMLDGQL
+489 LSLNMLDGEL
-499 PSDAEVKQLLG
+499 PSDQDLLDLG
-510 ADKVYTESYIQNA
+510 IKPYTDVDINNA
-523 AYKDTISIQDAEKY
+523 ANKDTIEDAKEY
-537 LLANGGAPRVWPK
+537 LLKDGGAPKVWPR
-550 MKSLSLNL
+550 MKKLSLNL
-558 NFMTGQLPD
+558 NFMTGKLPD

-575 TFWDPFTM
+575 SFWDPFTM
-583 IFQQELSTTASKAKN
+583 IFQQELSTTSSKAKN
-598 TKGEVITTFSNE
+598 TKGEVITKFSNE

-615 NYGVEDDGIT
+615 NYGFEDDGIT
-625 RKMSYYEMYPKRKP
+625 RKKSYYEMYPKRKP

>member
-1 MKRFFNTIMIISAC
+1 MKRFLNIIMVISAC
-15 MVLAI
+15 MVLAV

-34 DKTEIAIG
+34 DKTEIAVG

-75 GSAICEVLVD
+75 GAATCEVLVD

-99 MAAGQTSA
+99 MAAGQTTA

-127 RAISVENSAK
+127 RTISLENSAK

-149 NVNFDVQVNNLPAED
+149 NVNFDVRVNNLPDED
-164 GTVSDKEWLT
+164 GTVSDKEWLK
-174 YKKETPNYEY
+174 YKKETPNYDY

-192 LHFDWDVNMSE
+192 LHFDWDVNMAE
-203 TARTAEVIITPQE
+203 KARTAEVIITPHE
-216 TSDTEGDGAVK
+216 TSDTEGDGSIK
-227 LIVTQKAAPV
+227 LVVTQKPAPV

-246 LAILS
+246 LALLS
-251 IYSSMNGLFAW
+251 IYSSMNGIFTW

-299 KELVGRLKSV
+299 EDLIGRLKSV
-309 EFTLFETE
+309 EFIAFETK

-361 RKLTVR
+361 RNLAIC

-373 LPANFTE
+373 LPENFTE
-380 FGKTLIS
+380 LGNTLIS
-387 LDLSSNNFEV
+387 LDLGSNNFEV
-397 MGKSGSTINGVKV
+397 MGKGGTTIDGVKV
-410 LGIESITRENFP
+410 IGIESITQDNFP
-422 HLRNLYLNK
+422 YLRKLDLTK

-441 SAYTD
+441 SAY
-446 KKDEKL
+446 KGKDDKL

-459 FGAGFLTPA
+459 YGDGFP
-468 EGYNNSYFKEL
+468 EPSDGYDNTYFTEL
-479 LKWEELECLS
+479 LKWENLEYLS
-489 LSLNMLDGQL
+489 LSLNMLDGEL
-499 PSDAEVKQLLG
+499 PSDQDLLDLG
-510 ADKVYTESYIQNA
+510 IEAYTDIDIKNA
-523 AYKDTISIQDAEKY
+523 ANKDTIEDAKTY
-537 LLANGGAPRVWPK
+537 LIGAPKVWPR
-550 MKSLSLNL
+550 MKKLSLNL
-558 NFMTGQLPD
+558 NFMNGKLPD

-575 TFWDPFTM
+575 SFWDPFTM
-583 IFQQELSTTASKAKN
+583 IFQQELSTTSSKAKN
-598 TKGEVITTFSNE
+598 TKGEVITKFSNE

-615 NYGVEDDGIT
+615 NYGFEDDGIT

>member
-1 MKRFFNTIMIISAC
+1 MKRFLNIIMVISAC
-15 MVLAI
+15 MVLAV
-20 SCKEEDNVVSEFSI
+20 SCKEEDNVVAEFSI
-34 DKTEIAIG
+34 DKTEIAVG

-75 GSAICEVLVD
+75 GAATCEVLVD

-99 MAAGQTSA
+99 MAAGQTTA

-127 RAISVENSAK
+127 RTISVENSAK

-149 NVNFDVQVNNLPAED
+149 NVNFDVRVNNLPAED
-164 GTVSDKEWLT
+164 GTVSDKEWLK
-174 YKKETPNYEY
+174 YKKETPNYDY

-192 LHFDWDVNMSE
+192 LHFDWEINMTE
-203 TARTAEVIITPQE
+203 KARTAEVIITPQE
-216 TSDTEGDGAVK
+216 TSDTEGDGTIK
-227 LIVTQKAAPV
+227 LVVTQKPAPV

-246 LAILS
+246 LALLS
-251 IYSSMNGLFAW
+251 IYSSMNGIFTW

-276 WETTDKYIKIEAD
+276 WEATDKYIKLNPD
-289 GTINYSAPVP
+289 KTIDYSAPVP
-299 KELVGRLKSV
+299 EDLIGRLKSV
-309 EFTLFETE
+309 EFIAFETK

-342 LKNIVLGNEIC
+342 LKDIVLGNEIC
-353 DLVKYGNL
+353 ELAQYGHLRNL
-361 RKLTVR
+361 AIR

-373 LPANFTE
+373 LPENFTE
-380 FGKTLIS
+380 FGKTLVS

-422 HLRNLYLNK
+422 YLRSLYLNK

-441 SAYTD
+441 SAY
-446 KKDEKL
+446 KGKDDKL

-459 FGAGFLTPA
+459 YGGDGFPGPSD
-468 EGYNNSYFKEL
+468 GYDNTYFKEL
-479 LKWEELECLS
+479 LQWENLEYLS
-489 LSLNMLDGQL
+489 LSLNMLDGEL
-499 PSDAEVKQLLG
+499 PSDKDLLDLG
-510 ADKVYTESYIQNA
+510 IKPYTDVDINNA
-523 AYKDTISIQDAEKY
+523 ANKDTIEDAKKY
-537 LLANGGAPRVWPK
+537 LIGAPKVWPR
-550 MKSLSLNL
+550 MKKLSLNL
-558 NFMTGQLPD
+558 NFMTGKLPD

-575 TFWDPFTM
+575 SFWDPFTM
-583 IFQQELSTTASKAKN
+583 IFQQELSTTSSKAKN
-598 TKGEVITTFSNE
+598 TKGEVITKFSNE

-615 NYGVEDDGIT
+615 NYGLEDDGIT

-639 QITDESEE
+639 QITDDSEE

>member
-1 MKRFFNTIMIISAC
+1 MKRFLNIIMVISAC
-15 MVLAI
+15 MVLAV

-34 DKTEIAIG
+34 DKTEIAVG

-75 GSAICEVLVD
+75 GAATCEVLVD

-99 MAAGQTSA
+99 MAAGQTTA

-127 RAISVENSAK
+127 RTISVENSAK

-149 NVNFDVQVNNLPAED
+149 NVNFDVRVNNLPAED
-164 GTVSDKEWLT
+164 GTVSDKEWLK
-174 YKKETPNYEY
+174 YKKETPNYDY

-192 LHFDWDVNMSE
+192 LHFDWEINMTE
-203 TARTAEVIITPQE
+203 KARTAEVIITPQE
-216 TSDTEGDGAVK
+216 TSDTEGDGTIK
-227 LIVTQKAAPV
+227 LVVTQKPAPV

-246 LAILS
+246 LALLS
-251 IYSSMNGLFAW
+251 IYSSMNGIFTW
-262 DASENMRYWKGVEL
+262 DASENMRYWEGVEL
-276 WETTDKYIKIEAD
+276 WEATDKYIEIEED
-289 GTINYSAPVP
+289 GTINYSASVP
-299 KELVGRLKSV
+299 KDLIGRLKSV
-309 EFTLFETE
+309 EFIAFETK

-342 LKNIVLGNEIC
+342 LKDIVLGNEIC
-353 DLVKYGNL
+353 ELAQYGHLRNL
-361 RKLTVR
+361 AIR

-373 LPANFTE
+373 LPENFTE
-380 FGKTLIS
+380 FGKTLVS

-410 LGIESITRENFP
+410 LGIESITRKNFP
-422 HLRNLYLNK
+422 HLRSLYLNK

-441 SAYTD
+441 SAY
-446 KKDEKL
+446 KGKDDKL

-459 FGAGFLTPA
+459 YGGDGFPGPSD
-468 EGYNNSYFKEL
+468 GYDNTYFKEL

-510 ADKVYTESYIQNA
+510 ADKVYTESYIKNA
-523 AYKDTISIQDAEKY
+523 EYKDTISIQDAEKY
-537 LLANGGAPRVWPK
+537 LLAKGGAPRVWPK

-558 NFMTGQLPD
+558 NFLTGELPD

-575 TFWDPFTM
+575 SFWDPFTM
-583 IFQQELSTTASKAKN
+583 IFQQELSTTSSKAKN
-598 TKGEVITTFSNE
+598 TKGEVITKFSNE

-615 NYGVEDDGIT
+615 NYGEGKT
-625 RKMSYYEMYPKRKP
+625 SYYEMYPLRTP
-639 QITDESEE
+639 QITDDSEE

>member
-1 MKRFFNTIMIISAC
+1 MKRFLNIIMVISAC
-15 MVLAI
+15 MVLAV

-34 DKTEIAIG
+34 DKTEIAVG

-75 GSAICEVLVD
+75 GAATCEVLVD

-99 MAAGQTSA
+99 MAAGQTTA

-118 KGIFVSEED
+118 KGVFVSEED
-127 RAISVENSAK
+127 RTISVENSAK

-149 NVNFDVQVNNLPAED
+149 NVNFDVRVNNLPAED
-164 GTVSDKEWLT
+164 GTVSDKEWLK
-174 YKKETPNYEY
+174 YKKETPNYDY

-192 LHFDWDVNMSE
+192 LHFDWEINMTE
-203 TARTAEVIITPQE
+203 KARTAEVIITPQE
-216 TSDTEGDGAVK
+216 TSDTEGDGTIK
-227 LIVTQKAAPV
+227 LVVTQKPAPV

-246 LAILS
+246 LALLS
-251 IYSSMNGLFAW
+251 IYSSMNGIFTW
-262 DASENMRYWKGVEL
+262 DAGENMRYWKGVEL
-276 WETTDKYIKIEAD
+276 WEATDKYIKLNPD
-289 GTINYSAPVP
+289 KTIDYSAPVP
-299 KELVGRLKSV
+299 ENLIGRLKSV
-309 EFTLFETE
+309 EFIAFETK

-342 LKNIVLGNEIC
+342 LKDIVLGNEIC
-353 DLVKYGNL
+353 ELVKYGNL
-361 RKLTVR
+361 RKLAIR

-373 LPANFTE
+373 LPENFTE
-380 FGKTLIS
+380 FGKTLVS

-410 LGIESITRENFP
+410 LGIESITRKNFP

-441 SAYTD
+441 SAY
-446 KKDEKL
+446 KGKDDKL

-459 FGAGFLTPA
+459 YGGDGFPGPSD
-468 EGYNNSYFKEL
+468 GYDNTYFKEL
-479 LKWEELECLS
+479 LQWENLEYLS
-489 LSLNMLDGQL
+489 LSLNMLDGEL
-499 PSDAEVKQLLG
+499 PSDEELRQLLG
-510 ADKVYTESYIQNA
+510 DKVVYEEADIA
-523 AYKDTISIQDAEKY
+523 EYKDSISIEDANKY
-537 LLANGGAPRVWPK
+537 LLKDGGAPKVWPR
-550 MKSLSLNL
+550 MKKLSLNL
-558 NFMTGQLPD
+558 NFMTGKLPD

-575 TFWDPFTM
+575 SFWDPFTM
-583 IFQQELSTTASKAKN
+583 IFQQELSTTSSKAKN
-598 TKGEVITTFSNE
+598 TKGEVITKFSNE

-615 NYGVEDDGIT
+615 NYGFEDDGIT

>member
-1 MKRFFNTIMIISAC
+1 MKRFLNIIMVISAC
-15 MVLAI
+15 MVLAV

-34 DKTEIAIG
+34 DKTEIAVG

-75 GSAICEVLVD
+75 GAATCEVLVD

-99 MAAGQTSA
+99 MAAGQTTA

-127 RAISVENSAK
+127 RTISLENSAK

-149 NVNFDVQVNNLPAED
+149 NVNFDVRVNNLPDED
-164 GTVSDKEWLT
+164 GTVSDKEWLK
-174 YKKETPNYEY
+174 YKKETPNYDY

-192 LHFDWDVNMSE
+192 LHFDWDVNMAE
-203 TARTAEVIITPQE
+203 KARTAEVIITPHE
-216 TSDTEGDGAVK
+216 TSDTEGDGSIK
-227 LIVTQKAAPV
+227 LVVTQKPAPV

-246 LAILS
+246 LALLS
-251 IYSSMNGLFAW
+251 IYSSMNGIFTW

-299 KELVGRLKSV
+299 EDLIGRLKSV
-309 EFTLFETE
+309 EFIAFETKK
-317 ESLPYQVK
+317 SLPYQVK

-342 LKNIVLGNEIC
+342 LKDIVLGNEIC
-353 DLVKYGNL
+353 ELAQYGHLRNL
-361 RKLTVR
+361 AIR

-373 LPANFTE
+373 LPENFTE
-380 FGKTLIS
+380 FGKTLVS

-422 HLRNLYLNK
+422 YLRSLYLNK

-441 SAYTD
+441 SAY
-446 KKDEKL
+446 KGKDDKL

-459 FGAGFLTPA
+459 YGGDGFPGPSD
-468 EGYNNSYFKEL
+468 GYDNTYFKEL
-479 LKWEELECLS
+479 LQWENLEYLS
-489 LSLNMLDGQL
+489 LSLNMLDGEL
-499 PSDAEVKQLLG
+499 PSDKDLLDLG
-510 ADKVYTESYIQNA
+510 IKPYTDVDINNA
-523 AYKDTISIQDAEKY
+523 ANKDTIEDAKKY
-537 LLANGGAPRVWPK
+537 LIGAPKVWPR
-550 MKSLSLNL
+550 MKKLSLNL
-558 NFMTGQLPD
+558 NFLTGELPD

-575 TFWDPFTM
+575 SFWDPFTM
-583 IFQQELSTTASKAKN
+583 IFQQELSTTSSKAKN
-598 TKGEVITTFSNE
+598 TKGEVITKFSNE

-615 NYGVEDDGIT
+615 NYGFEDDGIT

>member
-1 MKRFFNTIMIISAC
+1 MKRFLNIIMVISAC
-15 MVLAI
+15 MVLAV

-34 DKTEIAIG
+34 DKTEIAVG

-75 GSAICEVLVD
+75 GAATCEVLVD
-85 SSVVAEPREGVITF
+85 SSVVAEPREGVIIF
-99 MAAGQTSA
+99 MAAGQTTA

-127 RAISVENSAK
+127 RTISLENSAK

-149 NVNFDVQVNNLPAED
+149 NVNFDVRVNNLPDED
-164 GTVSDKEWLT
+164 GTVSDKEWLK
-174 YKKETPNYEY
+174 YKKETPNYDY

-192 LHFDWDVNMSE
+192 LHFDWDVNMAE
-203 TARTAEVIITPQE
+203 KARTAEVIITPHE
-216 TSDTEGDGAVK
+216 TSDTEGDGSIK
-227 LIVTQKAAPV
+227 LVVTQKPAPV

-246 LAILS
+246 LALLS

-276 WETTDKYIKIEAD
+276 WEATDKYIKIEAD
-289 GTINYSAPVP
+289 GTINYSASVP
-299 KELVGRLKSV
+299 KDLIGRLKSV
-309 EFTLFETE
+309 EFIAFETK

-342 LKNIVLGNEIC
+342 LKDIVLGNEIC
-353 DLVKYGNL
+353 ELVKYGNL
-361 RKLTVR
+361 RNLAIR

-373 LPANFTE
+373 LPENFTE
-380 FGKTLIS
+380 FGKTLVS
-387 LDLSSNNFEV
+387 LDLGSNNFEV
-397 MGKSGSTINGVKV
+397 MGKGGTTIDGVKV
-410 LGIESITRENFP
+410 IGIESITQDNFP
-422 HLRNLYLNK
+422 HLRKLDLTK

-441 SAYTD
+441 SAY
-446 KKDEKL
+446 KEKDDKL

-459 FGAGFLTPA
+459 YGGDGFPGPSD
-468 EGYNNSYFKEL
+468 GYDNTYFKEL
-479 LKWEELECLS
+479 LQWENLEYLS
-489 LSLNMLDGQL
+489 LSLNMLDGEL
-499 PSDAEVKQLLG
+499 PSDQDLLNLG
-510 ADKVYTESYIQNA
+510 IKAYTQSDIDNA
-523 AYKDTISIQDAEKY
+523 ANKDTIEDAKKY
-537 LLANGGAPRVWPK
+537 LIGAPKVWPR
-550 MKSLSLNL
+550 MKKLSLNL
-558 NFMTGQLPD
+558 NFMNGKLPD

-575 TFWDPFTM
+575 SFWDPFTM
-583 IFQQELSTTASKAKN
+583 IFQQELSTTSSKAKN
-598 TKGEVITTFSNE
+598 TKGEVITKFINE

-615 NYGVEDDGIT
+615 NYGLDEDGKPKT
-625 RKMSYYEMYPKRKP
+625 SYYEMYPLRKP
-639 QITDESEE
+639 QITDEPEE

>member
-1 MKRFFNTIMIISAC
+1 MKRFLNIIMVISAC
-15 MVLAI
+15 MVLAV

-34 DKTEIAIG
+34 DKTEIAVG

-75 GSAICEVLVD
+75 GAATCEVLVD

-99 MAAGQTSA
+99 MAAGQTTA

-127 RAISVENSAK
+127 RTISLENSAK

-149 NVNFDVQVNNLPAED
+149 NVNFDVRVNNLPDED
-164 GTVSDKEWLT
+164 GTVSDKEWLK
-174 YKKETPNYEY
+174 YKKETPNYDY

-192 LHFDWDVNMSE
+192 LHFDWEINMTE
-203 TARTAEVIITPQE
+203 KARTAEVIITPQE
-216 TSDTEGDGAVK
+216 TSDTEGDGTIK
-227 LIVTQKAAPV
+227 LVVTQKPAPV

-246 LAILS
+246 LALLS
-251 IYSSMNGLFAW
+251 IYSSMNGIFTW

-276 WETTDKYIKIEAD
+276 WEATDKYIEIEED
-289 GTINYSAPVP
+289 GTINYSASVP
-299 KELVGRLKSV
+299 KDLIGRLKSV
-309 EFTLFETE
+309 EFIAFETKK
-317 ESLPYQVK
+317 SLPYQVK

-342 LKNIVLGNEIC
+342 LKDIVLGNEIC
-353 DLVKYGNL
+353 ELAQYGHLRNL
-361 RKLTVR
+361 AIR

-373 LPANFTE
+373 LPENFTE
-380 FGKTLIS
+380 FGKTLVS

-422 HLRNLYLNK
+422 YLRSLYLNK

-441 SAYTD
+441 SAY
-446 KKDEKL
+446 KGKDDKL

-459 FGAGFLTPA
+459 YGGDGFPGPSD
-468 EGYNNSYFKEL
+468 GYDNTYFKEL
-479 LKWEELECLS
+479 LQWENLEYLS
-489 LSLNMLDGQL
+489 LSLNMLDGEL
-499 PSDAEVKQLLG
+499 PSDKDLLDLG
-510 ADKVYTESYIQNA
+510 IKPYTDVDINNA
-523 AYKDTISIQDAEKY
+523 ANKDTIEDAKKY
-537 LLANGGAPRVWPK
+537 LIGAPKVWPR
-550 MKSLSLNL
+550 MKKLSLNL
-558 NFMTGQLPD
+558 NFLTGELPD

-575 TFWDPFTM
+575 SFWDPFTM
-583 IFQQELSTTASKAKN
+583 IFQQELSTTSSKAKN
-598 TKGEVITTFSNE
+598 TKGEVITKFSNE

-615 NYGVEDDGIT
+615 NYGGKT
-625 RKMSYYEMYPKRKP
+625 SYYEMYPKRKP

>member
-1 MKRFFNTIMIISAC
+1 MKRFLNIIMVISAC
-15 MVLAI
+15 MVLAV

-34 DKTEIAIG
+34 DKTEIAVG

-75 GSAICEVLVD
+75 GAATCEVLVD

-99 MAAGQTSA
+99 MAAGQTTA

-118 KGIFVSEED
+118 KGVFVSEED
-127 RAISVENSAK
+127 RTISVENSAK

-149 NVNFDVQVNNLPAED
+149 NVNFDVRVNNLPTED
-164 GTVSDKEWLT
+164 GTVSDKEWLK
-174 YKKETPNYEY
+174 YKKETPNYDY

-192 LHFDWDVNMSE
+192 LHFDWEINMTE
-203 TARTAEVIITPQE
+203 KARTAEVIITPQE
-216 TSDTEGDGAVK
+216 TSDTEGDGTIK
-227 LIVTQKAAPV
+227 LVVTQKPAPV

-276 WETTDKYIKIEAD
+276 WEATDKYIKIEAD

-299 KELVGRLKSV
+299 EDLIGRLKSV
-309 EFTLFETE
+309 EFIAFETK

-342 LKNIVLGNEIC
+342 LKDIVLGNEIC
-353 DLVKYGNL
+353 ELVKYGNL
-361 RKLTVR
+361 RKLAIR

-373 LPANFTE
+373 LPENFTE
-380 FGKTLIS
+380 LGNTLIS
-387 LDLSSNNFEV
+387 LDLGSNNFEV
-397 MGKSGSTINGVKV
+397 MGEAGTTIDGVKV
-410 LGIESITRENFP
+410 IGIESITQKNFP
-422 HLRNLYLNK
+422 HLRNLDLTK

-441 SAYTD
+441 SAY
-446 KKDEKL
+446 KGKDDKL

-459 FGAGFLTPA
+459 YGDGFPKSA
-468 EGYNNSYFKEL
+468 DGYNDTYFKKL
-479 LKWEELECLS
+479 LQWENLEYLS
-489 LSLNMLDGQL
+489 LSLNMLDGEL
-499 PSDAEVKQLLG
+499 PSDQDLLDLG
-510 ADKVYTESYIQNA
+510 IKPYTEDDINNA
-523 AYKDTISIQDAEKY
+523 ANKDTIGNEIARGYLIDAPK
-537 LLANGGAPRVWPK
+537 VWPR
-550 MKSLSLNL
+550 MKKLSLNL
-558 NFMTGQLPD
+558 NFMTGKLPD

-575 TFWDPFTM
+575 SFWDPFTM
-583 IFQQELSTTASKAKN
+583 IFQQELSTTSSKAKN
-598 TKGEVITTFSNE
+598 TKGEVITKFINE

-615 NYGVEDDGIT
+615 NYGLDEDGKPKT
-625 RKMSYYEMYPKRKP
+625 SYYEMYPLRKP
-639 QITDESEE
+639 QITDDSEE

>member
-1 MKRFFNTIMIISAC
+1 MKRFLNIIMVISAC
-15 MVLAI
+15 MVLAV

-34 DKTEIAIG
+34 DKTEIAVG

-62 ESSWL
+62 ECSWL

-75 GSAICEVLVD
+75 GAATCEVLVD

-99 MAAGQTSA
+99 MAAGQTTA

-127 RAISVENSAK
+127 RTISVENSAK

-149 NVNFDVQVNNLPAED
+149 NVNFDVRVNNLPAED
-164 GTVSDKEWLT
+164 GTVSDKEWLK
-174 YKKETPNYEY
+174 YKKETPNYDY

-192 LHFDWDVNMSE
+192 LHFDWEINMTE
-203 TARTAEVIITPQE
+203 KARTAEVIITPQE
-216 TSDTEGDGAVK
+216 TSDTEGNGAIK
-227 LIVTQKAAPV
+227 LVVTQKPAPV

-246 LAILS
+246 LALLS
-251 IYSSMNGLFAW
+251 IYSSMNGIFTW

-276 WETTDKYIKIEAD
+276 WEATDKYIEIEED
-289 GTINYSAPVP
+289 GTINYSASVP
-299 KELVGRLKSV
+299 KDLIGRLKSV
-309 EFTLFETE
+309 EFIAFETKK
-317 ESLPYQVK
+317 SLPYQVK

-342 LKNIVLGNEIC
+342 LKDIVLGNEIC
-353 DLVKYGNL
+353 ELAQYGHLRNL
-361 RKLTVR
+361 AIR

-373 LPANFTE
+373 LPENFTE
-380 FGKTLIS
+380 FGKTLVS

-422 HLRNLYLNK
+422 HLRSLYLNK

-441 SAYTD
+441 SAY
-446 KKDEKL
+446 KGKDDKL

-459 FGAGFLTPA
+459 YGGDGFPGPSD
-468 EGYNNSYFKEL
+468 GYDNTYFKEL
-479 LKWEELECLS
+479 LQWENLEYLS
-489 LSLNMLDGQL
+489 LSLNMLDGEL
-499 PSDAEVKQLLG
+499 PSDQDLLDLGIEPYEAE
-510 ADKVYTESYIQNA
+510 DINNA
-523 AYKDTISIQDAEKY
+523 ANEDTIGNEIARDY
-537 LLANGGAPRVWPK
+537 LIGAPKVWPR
-550 MKSLSLNL
+550 MKKLSLNL
-558 NFMTGQLPD
+558 NFMTGKLPD

-575 TFWDPFTM
+575 SFWDPFTM
-583 IFQQELSTTASKAKN
+583 IFQQELSTTSSKAKN
-598 TKGEVITTFSNE
+598 TKGEVITKFSNE

-615 NYGVEDDGIT
+615 NYGLDEEGKPKT
-625 RKMSYYEMYPKRKP
+625 SYYEMYPLRKP

>member
-1 MKRFFNTIMIISAC
+1 MKRFLNIIMVISAC
-15 MVLAI
+15 MVLAV

-34 DKTEIAIG
+34 DKTEIAVG

-62 ESSWL
+62 ECSWL

-75 GSAICEVLVD
+75 GAATCEVLVD

-99 MAAGQTSA
+99 MAAGQTTA

-127 RAISVENSAK
+127 RTISVENSAK

-149 NVNFDVQVNNLPAED
+149 NVNFDVRVNNLPAED
-164 GTVSDKEWLT
+164 GTVSDKEWLK
-174 YKKETPNYEY
+174 YKKETPNYDY

-192 LHFDWDVNMSE
+192 LHFDWEINMTE
-203 TARTAEVIITPQE
+203 KARTAEVIITPQE
-216 TSDTEGDGAVK
+216 TSDTEGNGAIK
-227 LIVTQKAAPV
+227 LVVTQKPAPV

-246 LAILS
+246 LALLS
-251 IYSSMNGLFAW
+251 IYSSMNGIFTW

-276 WETTDKYIKIEAD
+276 WEATDKYIEIEAD
-289 GTINYSAPVP
+289 GTINYSASVP
-299 KELVGRLKSV
+299 KDLIGRLKSV
-309 EFTLFETE
+309 EFIAFETKK
-317 ESLPYQVK
+317 SLPYQVK

-342 LKNIVLGNEIC
+342 LKDIVLGNEIC
-353 DLVKYGNL
+353 ELAEYGRLRNL
-361 RKLTVR
+361 AIR

-373 LPANFTE
+373 LPENFTE
-380 FGKTLIS
+380 FGKTLVS

-422 HLRNLYLNK
+422 HLRSLYLNK

-441 SAYTD
+441 SAY
-446 KKDEKL
+446 KGKDDKL

-459 FGAGFLTPA
+459 YGGDGFPGPSD
-468 EGYNNSYFKEL
+468 GYDNTYFKEL
-479 LKWEELECLS
+479 LQWENLEYLS
-489 LSLNMLDGQL
+489 LSLNMLDGEL
-499 PSDAEVKQLLG
+499 PSDQDLLDLG
-510 ADKVYTESYIQNA
+510 IKPYTDVDINNA
-523 AYKDTISIQDAEKY
+523 ANKDTIEDAKEY
-537 LLANGGAPRVWPK
+537 LLKDGGAPKVWPR
-550 MKSLSLNL
+550 MKKLSLNL
-558 NFMTGQLPD
+558 NFMTGKLPD

-575 TFWDPFTM
+575 SFWDPFTM
-583 IFQQELSTTASKAKN
+583 IFQQELSTTSSKAKN
-598 TKGEVITTFSNE
+598 TKGEVITKFSNE

-615 NYGVEDDGIT
+615 NYGFEDDGIT
-625 RKMSYYEMYPKRKP
+625 RKKSYYEMYPKRKP

>member
-1 MKRFFNTIMIISAC
+1 MKRFLNIIMVISAC
-15 MVLAI
+15 MVLAV

-34 DKTEIAIG
+34 DKTEIAVG

-75 GSAICEVLVD
+75 GAATCEVLVD

-99 MAAGQTSA
+99 MAAGQTTA

-127 RAISVENSAK
+127 RTISLENSAK

-149 NVNFDVQVNNLPAED
+149 NVNFDVRVNNLPDED
-164 GTVSDKEWLT
+164 GTVSDKEWLK
-174 YKKETPNYEY
+174 YKKETPNYDY

-192 LHFDWDVNMSE
+192 LHFDWDVNMAE
-203 TARTAEVIITPQE
+203 KARTAEVIITPHE
-216 TSDTEGDGAVK
+216 TSDTEGDGSIK
-227 LIVTQKAAPV
+227 LVVTQKPAPV

-246 LAILS
+246 LALLS
-251 IYSSMNGLFAW
+251 IYSSMNGIFTW
-262 DASENMRYWKGVEL
+262 DAGENMRYWKGVEL

-299 KELVGRLKSV
+299 EDLIGRLKSV
-309 EFTLFETE
+309 EFIAFETKK
-317 ESLPYQVK
+317 SLPYQVK

-342 LKNIVLGNEIC
+342 LKDIVLGNEIC
-353 DLVKYGNL
+353 ELAQYGHLRNL
-361 RKLTVR
+361 AIR

-373 LPANFTE
+373 LPENFTE
-380 FGKTLIS
+380 FGKTLVS

-422 HLRNLYLNK
+422 YLRSLYLNK

-441 SAYTD
+441 SAY
-446 KKDEKL
+446 KGKDDKL

-459 FGAGFLTPA
+459 YGGDGFPGPSD
-468 EGYNNSYFKEL
+468 GYDNTYFKEL
-479 LKWEELECLS
+479 LQWENLEYLS
-489 LSLNMLDGQL
+489 LSLNMLDGEL
-499 PSDAEVKQLLG
+499 PSDKDLLDLG
-510 ADKVYTESYIQNA
+510 IKPYTDVDINNA
-523 AYKDTISIQDAEKY
+523 ANKDTIEDAKKY
-537 LLANGGAPRVWPK
+537 LIGAPKVWPR
-550 MKSLSLNL
+550 MKKLSLNL
-558 NFMTGQLPD
+558 NFLTGELPD

-575 TFWDPFTM
+575 SFWDPFTM
-583 IFQQELSTTASKAKN
+583 IFQQELSTTSSKAKN
-598 TKGEVITTFSNE
+598 TKGEVITKFSNE

-615 NYGVEDDGIT
+615 NYGGKT
-625 RKMSYYEMYPKRKP
+625 SYYEMYPKRKP

>member
-1 MKRFFNTIMIISAC
+1 MKRFLNIIMVISAC
-15 MVLAI
+15 MVLAV

-34 DKTEIAIG
+34 DKTEIAVG

-62 ESSWL
+62 ECSWL

-75 GSAICEVLVD
+75 GAATCEVLVD

-99 MAAGQTSA
+99 MAAGQTTA

-127 RAISVENSAK
+127 RTISVENSAK

-149 NVNFDVQVNNLPAED
+149 NVNFDVRVNNLPAED
-164 GTVSDKEWLT
+164 GTVSDKEWLK
-174 YKKETPNYEY
+174 YKKETPNYDY

-192 LHFDWDVNMSE
+192 LHFDWEINMTE
-203 TARTAEVIITPQE
+203 KARTAEVIITPQE
-216 TSDTEGDGAVK
+216 TSDTEGDGTIK
-227 LIVTQKAAPV
+227 LVVTQKPAPV

-246 LAILS
+246 LALLS
-251 IYSSMNGLFAW
+251 IYSSMNGIFTW

-276 WETTDKYIKIEAD
+276 WEATDKCIKIEAN
-289 GTINYSAPVP
+289 GTINYSAPVS
-299 KELVGRLKSV
+299 EDLIGRLKSV
-309 EFTLFETE
+309 EFIAFETK

-342 LKNIVLGNEIC
+342 LKDIVLGNEIC
-353 DLVKYGNL
+353 ELAEYGNL
-361 RKLTVR
+361 RNLAIR

-373 LPANFTE
+373 LPENFTE
-380 FGKTLIS
+380 FGKTLVS

-459 FGAGFLTPA
+459 FGKGFLTPA

-510 ADKVYTESYIQNA
+510 ADKVYTESYIRNA
-523 AYKDTISIQDAEKY
+523 EYKDTISIQDAEEY

-558 NFMTGQLPD
+558 NFLTGELPD

-575 TFWDPFTM
+575 SFWDPFTM
-583 IFQQELSTTASKAKN
+583 IFQQELSTTSSKAKN
-598 TKGEVITTFSNE
+598 TKGEVITKFSNE

-615 NYGVEDDGIT
+615 NYGEGKT
-625 RKMSYYEMYPKRKP
+625 SYYEMYPLRKP

>member
-1 MKRFFNTIMIISAC
+1 MKRFLNIIMVISAC
-15 MVLAI
+15 MVLAV

-34 DKTEIAIG
+34 DKTEIAVG

-62 ESSWL
+62 ECSWL

-75 GSAICEVLVD
+75 GAATCEVLVD

-99 MAAGQTSA
+99 MAAGQTTA

-127 RAISVENSAK
+127 RTISVENSAK

-149 NVNFDVQVNNLPAED
+149 NVNFDVRVNNLPAED
-164 GTVSDKEWLT
+164 GTVSDKEWLK
-174 YKKETPNYEY
+174 YKKETPNYDY

-192 LHFDWDVNMSE
+192 LHFDWEINMTE
-203 TARTAEVIITPQE
+203 KARTAEVIITPQE
-216 TSDTEGDGAVK
+216 TSDTEGDGTIK
-227 LIVTQKAAPV
+227 LVVTQKPAPV

-246 LAILS
+246 LALLS
-251 IYSSMNGLFAW
+251 IYSSMNGIFTW
-262 DASENMRYWKGVEL
+262 DASSENMRYWEGVEL
-276 WETTDKYIKIEAD
+276 WEATDKYIEIEAD
-289 GTINYSAPVP
+289 GTINYSASVP
-299 KELVGRLKSV
+299 KDLIGRLKSV
-309 EFTLFETE
+309 EFIAFETK

-342 LKNIVLGNEIC
+342 LKDIVLGNEIC
-353 DLVKYGNL
+353 ELAQYGHLRNL
-361 RKLTVR
+361 AIR

-373 LPANFTE
+373 LPENFTE
-380 FGKTLIS
+380 FGETLVS

-410 LGIESITRENFP
+410 LGIESITQENFP
-422 HLRNLYLNK
+422 HLRSLYLNK

-459 FGAGFLTPA
+459 YGDEFPGPSD
-468 EGYNNSYFKEL
+468 GYNNTYFKEL
-479 LKWEELECLS
+479 LQWENLEYLS
-489 LSLNMLDGQL
+489 LSLNMLDGEL
-499 PSDAEVKQLLG
+499 PSDKDLLDLGIEPYKAE
-510 ADKVYTESYIQNA
+510 DINNA
-523 AYKDTISIQDAEKY
+523 ANEDTIGNEIARDY
-537 LLANGGAPRVWPK
+537 LIGAPKVWPR
-550 MKSLSLNL
+550 MKKLSLNL
-558 NFMTGQLPD
+558 NFMTGKLPD

-575 TFWDPFTM
+575 SFWDPFTM
-583 IFQQELSTTASKAKN
+583 IFQQELSTTSSKAKN
-598 TKGEVITTFSNE
+598 TKGEVITKFSNE

-615 NYGVEDDGIT
+615 NYGLDEEGKPKT
-625 RKMSYYEMYPKRKP
+625 SYYEMYPLRKP

>member
-1 MKRFFNTIMIISAC
+1 MKRFLNIIMVISAC
-15 MVLAI
+15 MVLAV

-34 DKTEIAIG
+34 DKTEIAVG

-75 GSAICEVLVD
+75 GAATCEVLVD

-99 MAAGQTSA
+99 MAAGQTTA

-127 RAISVENSAK
+127 RTISLENSAK

-149 NVNFDVQVNNLPAED
+149 NVNFDVRVNNLPDED
-164 GTVSDKEWLT
+164 GTVSDKEWLK
-174 YKKETPNYEY
+174 YKKETPNYDY

-192 LHFDWDVNMSE
+192 LHFDWDVNMAE
-203 TARTAEVIITPQE
+203 KARTAEVIITPHE
-216 TSDTEGDGAVK
+216 TSDTEGDGSIK
-227 LIVTQKAAPV
+227 LVVTQKPAPV

-246 LAILS
+246 LALLS
-251 IYSSMNGLFAW
+251 IYSSMNGIFTW
-262 DASENMRYWKGVEL
+262 DANENMRYWKGVEL

-299 KELVGRLKSV
+299 EDLIGRLKSV
-309 EFTLFETE
+309 EFIAFETK

-387 LDLSSNNFEV
+387 LDLGSNNFEV
-397 MGKSGSTINGVKV
+397 MGKGGTTIDGVKV
-410 LGIESITRENFP
+410 IGIESITQDNFP
-422 HLRNLYLNK
+422 YLRKLDLTK

-441 SAYTD
+441 SAY
-446 KKDEKL
+446 KGKDDKL

-459 FGAGFLTPA
+459 YGGDGFPGPSD
-468 EGYNNSYFKEL
+468 GYDNTYFKEL
-479 LKWEELECLS
+479 LQWENLEYLS
-489 LSLNMLDGQL
+489 LSLNMLDGEL
-499 PSDAEVKQLLG
+499 PSDQDLLNLG
-510 ADKVYTESYIQNA
+510 IKAYTQSDIDNA
-523 AYKDTISIQDAEKY
+523 ANKDTIEDAKKY
-537 LLANGGAPRVWPK
+537 LIGAPKVWPR
-550 MKSLSLNL
+550 MKKLSLNL
-558 NFMTGQLPD
+558 NFMNGKLPD

-575 TFWDPFTM
+575 SFWDPFTM
-583 IFQQELSTTASKAKN
+583 IFQQELSTTSSKAKN
-598 TKGEVITTFSNE
+598 TKGEVITKFSNE

-615 NYGVEDDGIT
+615 NYGFEDDGIT

>member
-1 MKRFFNTIMIISAC
+1 MVISAC
-15 MVLAI
+15 MVLAV

-34 DKTEIAIG
+34 DKTEIAVG

-75 GSAICEVLVD
+75 GAATCEVLVD

-99 MAAGQTSA
+99 MAAGQTTA

-127 RAISVENSAK
+127 RTISLENSAK

-149 NVNFDVQVNNLPAED
+149 NVNFDVRVNNLPDED
-164 GTVSDKEWLT
+164 GTVSDKEWLK
-174 YKKETPNYEY
+174 YKKETPNYDY

-192 LHFDWDVNMSE
+192 LHFDWDVNMAE
-203 TARTAEVIITPQE
+203 KARTAEVIITPHE
-216 TSDTEGDGAVK
+216 TSDTEGDGSIK
-227 LIVTQKAAPV
+227 LVVTQKPAPV

-246 LAILS
+246 LALLS
-251 IYSSMNGLFAW
+251 IYSSMNGIFTW

-299 KELVGRLKSV
+299 EDLIGRLKSV
-309 EFTLFETE
+309 EFIAFETKK
-317 ESLPYQVK
+317 SLPYQVK

-342 LKNIVLGNEIC
+342 LKDIVLGNEIC
-353 DLVKYGNL
+353 ELAQYGHLRNL
-361 RKLTVR
+361 AIR

-373 LPANFTE
+373 LPENFTE
-380 FGKTLIS
+380 FGKTLVS

-422 HLRNLYLNK
+422 YLRSLYLNK

-441 SAYTD
+441 SAY
-446 KKDEKL
+446 KGKDDKL

-459 FGAGFLTPA
+459 YGGDGFPGPSD
-468 EGYNNSYFKEL
+468 GYDNTYFKEL
-479 LKWEELECLS
+479 LQWENLEYLS
-489 LSLNMLDGQL
+489 LSLNMLDGEL
-499 PSDAEVKQLLG
+499 PSDKDLLDLG
-510 ADKVYTESYIQNA
+510 IKPYTDVDINNA
-523 AYKDTISIQDAEKY
+523 ANKDTIEDAKKY
-537 LLANGGAPRVWPK
+537 LIGAPKVWPR
-550 MKSLSLNL
+550 MKKLSLNL
-558 NFMTGQLPD
+558 NFLTGELPD

-575 TFWDPFTM
+575 SFWDPFTM
-583 IFQQELSTTASKAKN
+583 IFQQELSTTSSKAKN
-598 TKGEVITTFSNE
+598 TKGEVITKFSNE

-615 NYGVEDDGIT
+615 NYGGKT
-625 RKMSYYEMYPKRKP
+625 SYYEMYPKRKP

>member
-1 MKRFFNTIMIISAC
+1 MKRFLNIIMVISAC
-15 MVLAI
+15 MVLAV

-34 DKTEIAIG
+34 DKTEIAVG

-75 GSAICEVLVD
+75 GAATCEVLVD

-99 MAAGQTSA
+99 MAAGQTTA

-118 KGIFVSEED
+118 KGVFVSEED
-127 RAISVENSAK
+127 RTISVENSAK

-149 NVNFDVQVNNLPAED
+149 NVNFDVRVNNLPAED
-164 GTVSDKEWLT
+164 GTVSDKEWLK
-174 YKKETPNYEY
+174 YKKETPNYDY

-192 LHFDWDVNMSE
+192 LHFDWEINMTE
-203 TARTAEVIITPQE
+203 KARTAEVIITPQE
-216 TSDTEGDGAVK
+216 TSDTEGDGTIK
-227 LIVTQKAAPV
+227 LVVTQKPAPV

-246 LAILS
+246 LALLS
-251 IYSSMNGLFAW
+251 IYSSMNGIFTW
-262 DASENMRYWKGVEL
+262 DASENMRYWEGVEL
-276 WETTDKYIKIEAD
+276 WEATDKYIKLNPD
-289 GTINYSAPVP
+289 RTIDYSAPVP
-299 KELVGRLKSV
+299 KELIGRLKSV
-309 EFTLFETE
+309 EFIAFETK

-342 LKNIVLGNEIC
+342 LKDIVLGNEIC
-353 DLVKYGNL
+353 ELVKYGNL
-361 RKLTVR
+361 RNLAIC

-373 LPANFTE
+373 LPENFTE
-380 FGKTLIS
+380 LGNTLIS
-387 LDLSSNNFEV
+387 LDLGSNNFEV
-397 MGKSGSTINGVKV
+397 MGEGGTTIDGVKV
-410 LGIESITRENFP
+410 IGIESITKDNFP
-422 HLRNLYLNK
+422 YLRKLDLTK

-441 SAYTD
+441 SAY
-446 KKDEKL
+446 KGKDDKL

-459 FGAGFLTPA
+459 YGGDGFPGPSD
-468 EGYNNSYFKEL
+468 GYDNTYFKEL
-479 LKWEELECLS
+479 LQWENLEYLS
-489 LSLNMLDGQL
+489 LSLNMLDGEL
-499 PSDAEVKQLLG
+499 PSDEELRQLLG
-510 ADKVYTESYIQNA
+510 ADKVYTKEYIENA
-523 AYKDTISIQDAEKY
+523 EYKDTITLEAAEKY
-537 LLANGGAPRVWPK
+537 LLKGGVGAPKVWPR
-550 MKSLSLNL
+550 MKKLSLNL
-558 NFMTGQLPD
+558 NFMTGKLPD

-575 TFWDPFTM
+575 SFWDPFTM
-583 IFQQELSTTASKAKN
+583 IFQQELSTTSSKAKN
-598 TKGEVITTFSNE
+598 TKGEVITKFSNE

-615 NYGVEDDGIT
+615 NYGEDKI
-625 RKMSYYEMYPKRKP
+625 SYYEMYPKRKP